1 MVDFVYVTFSCL
13 CDITFLHF
21 LYIRPVHI
29 FVVHRKGQVIGVTSV
44 VLTLVFQS
52 NDIVV
57 CHCFLYLHYA
67 TGLCSLG
74 ASNFV

>member
-1 MVDFVYVTFSCL
+1 M
-13 CDITFLHF
+13 
-21 LYIRPVHI
+21 HI
-29 FVVHRKGQVIGVTSV
+29 FVAHRKGQVIGVTSV

-57 CHCFLYLHYA
+57 CHCFLYLHFA

>member
-1 MVDFVYVTFSCL
+1 M
-13 CDITFLHF
+13 
-21 LYIRPVHI
+21 HI

-44 VLTLVFQS
+44 VLTLIFQS

-57 CHCFLYLHYA
+57 WHIFFSFCILHFG

-74 ASNFV
+74 ASNFVLCYCIVVKSRYMSVER